1 MQPRSSAS
9 KSESFLSASS
19 CSVRSL
25 SPRATHPFLNS
36 CSPRHSH
43 GVPARGSTSPQQSP
57 GSDSVFLTAL
67 KYPDITDRDRTTH
80 RHSTRSLR
88 ATRRPAT
95 HAATRGTARRLT
107 LAPAGAPTTAHPH
120 AQRQRWISGNR
131 EVGTAALP
139 SAMPVISVA
148 LKPHGRI
155 SRARN
160 SQSSEPSFCHNHKGS
175 PPARPAARGVVGHL
189 WTRAPSA
196 GRSGSR

>member
-1 MQPRSSAS
+1 MTGHLPALVGVART
-9 KSESFLSASS
+9 FLQ
-19 CSVRSL
+19 VHTGNGPIDVSL
-25 SPRATHPFLNS
+25 LPVIEGALVCPDLMTILYTFL
-36 CSPRHSH
+36 R
-43 GVPARGSTSPQQSP
+43 GVVPAVELAAS
-57 GSDSVFLTAL
+57 A
-67 KYPDITDRDRTTH
+67 
-80 RHSTRSLR
+80 
-88 ATRRPAT
+88 AT
-95 HAATRGTARRLT
+95 HAATRDTARRLT
-107 LAPAGAPTTAHPH
+107 LAPAGAPTTAH

-131 EVGTAALP
+131 EVRTAALP

-196 GRSGSR
+196 GRSGSRY